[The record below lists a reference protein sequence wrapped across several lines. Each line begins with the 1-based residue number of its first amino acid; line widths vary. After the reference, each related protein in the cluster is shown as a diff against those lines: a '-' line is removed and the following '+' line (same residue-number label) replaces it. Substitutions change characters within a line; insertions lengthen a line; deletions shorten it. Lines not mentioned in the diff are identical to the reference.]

1 MASNES
7 IRKTEI
13 RVGIVA
19 IIGVILLVI
28 GITLGRGCSVSPSV
42 KTIPI
47 HFSSASGIENTAP
60 VFVNGLK
67 RGQVSSVKPDTNG
80 VLIEVLMDDVSDL
93 RSDVSARLTILE
105 LTGGKKIE
113 LVTGK
118 ANSPWNGQLINGQVA
133 PDFGELMTFIG
144 EVSGDAKTLLRRLDT
159 ISTSLT
165 KLMADGK
172 FVQDLKE
179 TASNANSSIASL
191 RQILD
196 ANRGNIQT
204 SITNLRVLSEDLK
217 RLVQENDTNVSS
229 LIRKL
234 DNAASSAQK
243 ILVNADST
251 LTRVDHLIFDVNDV
265 VSEIR
270 KGEGSVGKLIYD
282 KNMAVKLDSAMSNLQ
297 ILVDQINKHGIN
309 VNVRLGTRP

>member
-7 IRKTEI
+7 IRQTEI

-19 IIGVILLVI
+19 LLGVILLVI
-28 GITLGRGCSVSPSV
+28 GITLGRGCSVSTSQ

-60 VFVNGLK
+60 VFVNGLR

-80 VLIEVLMDDVSDL
+80 VRIEVKMDDISDL
-93 RSDVSARLTILE
+93 RNDLGARLTILE

-113 LVTGK
+113 LTTGSS
-118 ANSPWNGQLINGQVA
+118 ATAYDGHLVNGQCA

-144 EVSGDAKTLLRRLDT
+144 DVSGDAKQLLRRLDT

-165 KLMADGK
+165 LLMADGR
-172 FVQDLKE
+172 FVNDLKE
-179 TASNANSSIASL
+179 TAANANTSIASL
-191 RQILD
+191 KSILA
-196 ANRGNIQT
+196 ANRENIQV
-204 SITNLRVLSEDLK
+204 SVSNLRTLSEDLK
-217 RLVQENDTNVSS
+217 KLVNDNDQSVTD
-229 LIRKL
+229 LIHKL
-234 DNAASSAQK
+234 DNAANSAQK

-251 LTRVDHLIFDVNDV
+251 LNRVDLLVSDVQAV
-265 VSEIR
+265 VTEVR

-282 KNMAVKLDSAMSNLQ
+282 KQMAVKLDSAMSNLQ
-297 ILVDQINKHGIN
+297 TLVDQINKHGIN